1 MSSLNL
7 SEYAAL
13 KLYKRRN
20 NMDIRNAALKLK
32 RSNGTYYTPAGLI
45 GFKCRK
51 ERYTPYSSLDV
62 TAVCKSTDSVSD
74 VREVRLEIGGKAVH
88 SGIMDNMTISENG
101 GLKKIRITSRS
112 FSSMLS
118 QNELEPGLLAGIT
131 LNKLMAES
139 MVVPNVTWQS
149 SAESVRYIYVKEHD
163 SQWTAIVNL
172 GLTLNGQYPY
182 IGGTNEVRLTQKSAA
197 VLVPQNVYEVGTT
210 EDYSKMAS
218 HYHMKDVNGDYSYNY
233 TDGYAESRGIIRHKY
248 INFDRQFLALAD
260 FGLQYK
266 LNFSQRGC
274 RSKFMR
280 YFGWC
285 GEELRSMVK
294 FPDNTVAEVSVIEIS
309 GNAKKGIFTMTGC
322 YYDRCC
328 NN

>member
-1 MSSLNL
+1 
-7 SEYAAL
+7 
-13 KLYKRRN
+13 
-20 NMDIRNAALKLK
+20 MDIRNAVLKLK
-32 RSNGTYYTPAGLI
+32 LSDKTYYTPVGII

-62 TAVCKSTDSVSD
+62 TAVCSSADSVSD
-74 VREVRLEIGGKAVH
+74 IREVLLEIGGEAVH

-101 GLKKIRITSRS
+101 GLKKLRITSRS

-118 QNELEPGLLAGIT
+118 QNEIEPGVLAGIT
-131 LNKLMAES
+131 LNKLMSEKTAA
-139 MVVPNVTWQS
+139 PNVEWQKS
-149 SAESVRYIYVKEHD
+149 EESVRYIYVKEHD

-172 GLTLNGQYPY
+172 GLTLNDQYPY
-182 IGGTNEVRLTQKSAA
+182 IGGTNEVRLTQRSTEI
-197 VLVPQNVYEVGTT
+197 LTPQNVYEVGTT

-218 HYHMKDVNGDYSYNY
+218 DYHMKDVNDNYSYNY
-233 TDGYAESRGIIRHKY
+233 TDGYAEDRGIIRHKY
-248 INFDRQFLALAD
+248 INYDKQFLALAH

-266 LNFSQRGC
+266 LNYSQRGC

-280 YFGWC
+280 YLGWC

-294 FPDNTVAEVSVIEIS
+294 FPDGTVAEASVIEIS

-322 YYDRCC
+322 YYDRYC
-328 NN
+328 NT

>member
-1 MSSLNL
+1 
-7 SEYAAL
+7 
-13 KLYKRRN
+13 
-20 NMDIRNAALKLK
+20 MDIRSAVLKLK
-32 RSNGTYYTPAGLI
+32 LSNGTYIVPDGI
-45 GFKCRK
+45 VGFKCRK

-62 TAVCKSTDSVSD
+62 AAVLESTDSISD
-74 VREVRLEIGGKAVH
+74 VREVRLEINGNAVH
-88 SGIMDNMTISENG
+88 SGIMDNMTFSESG
-101 GLKKIRITSRS
+101 GVKRLRITSRG

-131 LNKLMAES
+131 LNKLMSEK

-163 SQWTAIVNL
+163 SQWSAIVSL

-182 IGGTNEVRLTQKSAA
+182 IGGTNEIRLTQRSNE
-197 VLVPQNVYEVGTT
+197 VLIPQNVYELGST

-233 TDGYAESRGIIRHKY
+233 TDGYAENKGIIRHKY
-248 INFDRQFLALAD
+248 VNFDRQFLALAD
-260 FGLQYK
+260 FGLQYR

-274 RSKFMR
+274 RCKFIR
-280 YFGWC
+280 YLGWC
-285 GEELRSMVK
+285 GEELRSRIQ
-294 FPDNTVAEVSVIEIS
+294 FPDGTTAEASVIEIT

-328 NN
+328 NT

>member
-1 MSSLNL
+1 
-7 SEYAAL
+7 
-13 KLYKRRN
+13 
-20 NMDIRNAALKLK
+20 MDIRNAVLKLK
-32 RSNGTYYTPAGLI
+32 LSDGTYYTPVGLI

-51 ERYTPYSSLDV
+51 ERYTPYSSLDA
-62 TAVCKSTDSVSD
+62 TAVCSSTDSVSD
-74 VREVRLEIGGKAVH
+74 VREVRLEICGEAVH
-88 SGIMDNMTISENG
+88 SGIMDNMTISESG
-101 GLKKIRITSRS
+101 GLKKLRITSRS
-112 FSSMLS
+112 FTSMLS

-131 LNKLMAES
+131 LNELMS
-139 MVVPNVTWQS
+139 KKMVVPNVEWQKS
-149 SAESVRYIYVKEHD
+149 EESVRYIYIKEHD

-182 IGGTNEVRLTQKSAA
+182 IGGTNEVRLTKRSNEI
-197 VLVPQNVYEVGTT
+197 LIPQNVYEVGTT

-218 HYHMKDVNGDYSYNY
+218 YYHMKDVNGNYSYNY
-233 TDGYAESRGIIRHKY
+233 TDGYAKDRGIIRHKY
-248 INFDRQFLALAD
+248 INFDKQFLALAH

-280 YFGWC
+280 YLGWC

-328 NN
+328 NT

>member
-1 MSSLNL
+1 
-7 SEYAAL
+7 
-13 KLYKRRN
+13 
-20 NMDIRNAALKLK
+20 MDIRNAALKLK
-32 RSNGTYYTPAGLI
+32 LSNGTYYSPAGLI

-62 TAVCKSTDSVSD
+62 TAVCSSSDNVSD

-88 SGIMDNMTISENG
+88 SGIMDNMTIYESG
-101 GLKKIRITSRS
+101 GLKRIRITSRG
-112 FSSMLS
+112 FTSMLS

-131 LNKLMAES
+131 LNKLMSEKMA
-139 MVVPNVTWQS
+139 VPNITWQS

-182 IGGTNEVRLTQKSAA
+182 IGSTNEIRLTQRTAD
-197 VLVPQNVYEVGTT
+197 VLIPQNVYEVGST
-210 EDYSKMAS
+210 EDYSKIAS

-233 TDGYAESRGIIRHKY
+233 TDGYAEGRGIIRHKY
-248 INFDRQFLALAD
+248 VNFDRQFLALAD

-266 LNFSQRGC
+266 LNFSRRGC

-280 YFGWC
+280 YLGWC
-285 GEELRSMVK
+285 GEELRSRVK
-294 FPDNTVAEVSVIEIS
+294 FPDGTVAEVSAVEIS
-309 GNAKKGIFTMTGC
+309 GNAKKGIFTMTSC
-322 YYDRCC
+322 YYDKYC
-328 NN
+328 NL

>member
-1 MSSLNL
+1 
-7 SEYAAL
+7 
-13 KLYKRRN
+13 
-20 NMDIRNAALKLK
+20 MDIRNAVLKLK
-32 RSNGTYYTPAGLI
+32 LSNGTYYTPAGLI

-62 TAVCKSTDSVSD
+62 TAVCKSADSVSD
-74 VREVRLEIGGKAVH
+74 IREVRLEISGNAVH
-88 SGIMDNMTISENG
+88 SGIMDNMTISESG

-118 QNELEPGLLAGIT
+118 QNELEPELMAGIT
-131 LNKLMAES
+131 LNKLMSES
-139 MVVPNVTWQS
+139 MTVPNVTWQS
-149 SAESVRYIYVKEHD
+149 STESVRYIYVKEHD

-182 IGGTNEVRLTQKSAA
+182 IGGTNEIRLTQRSAA

-248 INFDRQFLALAD
+248 VNFDRQFLALAD

-280 YFGWC
+280 YLGWC
-285 GEELRSMVK
+285 GEELRSMVR

-322 YYDRCC
+322 YYDRYC
-328 NN
+328 NA

>member
-1 MSSLNL
+1 
-7 SEYAAL
+7 
-13 KLYKRRN
+13 
-20 NMDIRNAALKLK
+20 
-32 RSNGTYYTPAGLI
+32 
-45 GFKCRK
+45 
-51 ERYTPYSSLDV
+51 
-62 TAVCKSTDSVSD
+62 
-74 VREVRLEIGGKAVH
+74 
-88 SGIMDNMTISENG
+88 
-101 GLKKIRITSRS
+101 
-112 FSSMLS
+112 MLS

-131 LNKLMAES
+131 LNKLMSEN

-182 IGGTNEVRLTQKSAA
+182 IGGTNEVRLTQRSAA
-197 VLVPQNVYEVGTT
+197 VLVPQNVYEIGTT

-218 HYHMKDVNGDYSYNY
+218 HYHMKDVNGNYTYNY
-233 TDGYAESRGIIRHKY
+233 TDGYAEGRGIIRHKY
-248 INFDRQFLALAD
+248 VNFDRQFLALAD

-280 YFGWC
+280 YLGWC

-294 FPDNTVAEVSVIEIS
+294 FPDGTVAEASVIEIS
-309 GNAKKGIFTMTGC
+309 GSAKKGIFTMTGC
-322 YYDRCC
+322 YYDRHC
-328 NN
+328 NT